1 MLRIYRAKL
10 SEVDTQV
17 LRFEKTA
24 PLWEQELLTQLGDE
38 YAELLAI
45 PKIDG
50 EYVNFL
56 TYRTGDFVLINEN
69 NQEKYQDVTAKA
81 DRLRE
86 KLHSFLTSDIK
97 LVNKDLESERQKY
110 DDLIC
115 KAEKTVVFSPDV
127 PVIIPVKCTRKTAAK
142 DPLQGKVVPPVANK
156 KSGRGCLV
164 PSLLLLIL
172 ILLSLLWWL
181 YLYPW
186 PMGEMGYKLRE
197 QEALKNAQMIDELND
212 RNEKDRLENDRKL
225 KELSDEND
233 KLKDS
238 LNLKDAEALDGSN
251 KVHELE
257 DQLEQEKADAD
268 AKLNAAE
275 EARLKA
281 EEEAKLNAE
290 LEAKAQEEIEE
301 LKKQLEEARR
311 KSEEAQAKADAEL
324 RARELAEAKAKA
336 EAEAKAKE
344 KAEAEAKAKAEAEA
358 KAKEQQKPSQASKPE
373 EKKVPKCRVLEKEG
387 KMPKMAIAFDGSPSM
402 LQNYGGATRLDA
414 AKNAATTL
422 VNKIDK
428 KVSIGLV
435 EINGC
440 SASKNRGFFAPSG
453 RGNLVGAINGIDPGN
468 YPQGG
473 TPLVHGMTQLASMLG
488 GEGDSVGILIT
499 DGEDTCP
506 LTSNVNICSVA
517 SKIHKKYPNLKIH
530 TILIGDDIDKA
541 ACIAKITGGKSFKPK
556 NAAQI
561 NDVLKKAGSSMVKVC
576 ED

>member
-69 NQEKYQDVTAKA
+69 NQEKYQDVLAKA

-110 DDLIC
+110 DELIC

-238 LNLKDAEALDGSN
+238 LNLKDAEAMDGRD

-281 EEEAKLNAE
+281 EEE
-290 LEAKAQEEIEE
+290 
-301 LKKQLEEARR
+301 R
-311 KSEEAQAKADAEL
+311 K
-324 RARELAEAKAKA
+324 R
-336 EAEAKAKE
+336 
-344 KAEAEAKAKAEAEA
+344 
-358 KAKEQQKPSQASKPE
+358 
-373 EKKVPKCRVLEKEG
+373 
-387 KMPKMAIAFDGSPSM
+387 
-402 LQNYGGATRLDA
+402 
-414 AKNAATTL
+414 
-422 VNKIDK
+422 
-428 KVSIGLV
+428 
-435 EINGC
+435 
-440 SASKNRGFFAPSG
+440 
-453 RGNLVGAINGIDPGN
+453 
-468 YPQGG
+468 
-473 TPLVHGMTQLASMLG
+473 
-488 GEGDSVGILIT
+488 
-499 DGEDTCP
+499 
-506 LTSNVNICSVA
+506 
-517 SKIHKKYPNLKIH
+517 
-530 TILIGDDIDKA
+530 
-541 ACIAKITGGKSFKPK
+541 
-556 NAAQI
+556 
-561 NDVLKKAGSSMVKVC
+561 
-576 ED
+576 